1 MTATARSVLSTL
13 WKAAI
18 TIALNGAVI
27 YLLSKWLD
35 GFEVPSYGHA
45 IAIAVAIGVTNALL
59 WPLIISFALRFAA
72 LTLGI
77 GAILISGGIVMLAAE
92 LIDRVSVDFWNAV
105 LVGVALTISNMIFTT
120 LLGMGDRDWY
130 YQHVVLRAV
139 KRAAR
144 KQGREVNYTDTPGVF
159 FLEIDGLAEP
169 VLRRAIVNGHMPTVA
184 RWLQDGSHRVIG
196 WTSDLS
202 SQTSA
207 AQAGLLLGSN
217 DGIPAFRWYERDK
230 GEIKASSDPKVVAE
244 VEERLSTGE
253 GLLAYGGTSRGNLI
267 SGDAPRSLLTLSQVR
282 KQLYTRDF
290 YAYFA
295 DPYNPPRTIALG
307 IWDMLIEKVEA
318 ARQRRLDV
326 RPRIDRKGKYPLLRM
341 GMTVIMR
348 DFNTFSLIGDMY
360 EGVPVSYAT
369 FVGYDEVAHH
379 SGVERRDALDV
390 LRRLDQ
396 QFARLERVAKHAPR
410 PYEFVVLSDHGQ
422 SQGATFLQRYGKTLG
437 DVVDEAL
444 VEEMSV
450 AEIESLDEA
459 WGALGGAVTQASHS
473 KGAFGATVRGLTTE
487 TEDGAVAIGPDRQ
500 QREQLKQMAAG
511 DGGAGD
517 GGERPDAIV
526 LASGNLGLV
535 YLPGSKQ
542 RLTRER
548 LDSDHPGLIHT
559 LAIHPGIGFVMVATE
574 SDGPVAIGPDGE
586 HWLASDEI
594 VGVDPL
600 ADYGFQA
607 PQVLAR
613 NDGFE
618 HAPDI
623 YVVSRY
629 WTEEDEVAAFEELV
643 GSHGGLGGMQSHPFV
658 VAPKHWS
665 EAPEVIVGAGEMHKV
680 LVRWLEEGGLR
691 EGSPERKDPAA
702 KS

>member
-1 MTATARSVLSTL
+1 M
-13 WKAAI
+13 I
-18 TIALNGAVI
+18 TVALNAAVI
-27 YLLSKWLD
+27 YLCSKWLD
-35 GFEVPSYGHA
+35 GFEVPNYGHA
-45 IAIAVAIGVTNALL
+45 VAIAVAIALGNALL
-59 WPLIISFALRFAA
+59 WPAIISVALRFAA

-92 LIDRVSVDFWNAV
+92 LIDRVYVDFASAV
-105 LVGVALTISNMIFTT
+105 IVGIALTISNMIFTT
-120 LLGMGDRDWY
+120 LLGMGDRDFY

-144 KQGREVNYTDTPGVF
+144 KQGRTVQYTDTPGVF

-184 RWLQDGSHRVIG
+184 RWLQDGSHRIVG
-196 WTSDLS
+196 WHSDLS

-217 DGIPAFRWYERDK
+217 DGIPAFRWYERDS
-230 GEIKASSDPKVVAE
+230 GEIKASSDPKVVAAM
-244 VEERLSTGE
+244 EERLTTGK

-341 GMTVIMR
+341 GMTVVMR
-348 DFNTFSLIGDMY
+348 DFNIFSLIGDMY

-396 QFARLERVAKHAPR
+396 QFARLERVAEHAPR

-437 DVVDEAL
+437 DVVDDAL
-444 VEEMSV
+444 AAGVKV
-450 AEIESLDEA
+450 AEIESIDEA

-487 TEDGAVAIGPDRQ
+487 SEDGAVALGPERE
-500 QREQLKQMAAG
+500 QREELKRMAEAG
-511 DGGAGD
+511 DSGD
-517 GGERPDAIV
+517 EEKTPGAIV

-535 YLPGSKQ
+535 YLSDSKQ

-548 LDSDHPGLIHT
+548 LDREHPGLIHS
-559 LAIHPGIGFVMVATE
+559 LAIHPGVGFVLVTTE
-574 SDGPVAIGPDGE
+574 NDGPVVIGADGE
-586 HWLASDEI
+586 HRLTGGEI
-594 VGVDPL
+594 IGADPL

-607 PQVLAR
+607 PRVLAR
-613 NDGFE
+613 NDTFE

-623 YVVSRY
+623 YVLSRY

-643 GSHGGLGGMQSHPFV
+643 GSHGGLGGMQSNPFV
-658 VAPKHWS
+658 LVPSKWS
-665 EAPEVIVGAGEMHKV
+665 EAPDEIVGAGAMHEV

-691 EGSPERKDPAA
+691 EGEPGGG
-702 KS
+702 

>member
-1 MTATARSVLSTL
+1 MTSTFRSALSTVWRTGATL
-13 WKAAI
+13 AI
-18 TIALNGAVI
+18 NGWVIWQLSRVMDSFEVAGYDDAVLIALFITV
-27 YLLSKWLD
+27 L
-35 GFEVPSYGHA
+35 
-45 IAIAVAIGVTNALL
+45 NALL
-59 WPLIISFALRFAA
+59 WPMIISFALRFAA
-72 LTLGI
+72 LTLGL
-77 GAILISGGIVMLAAE
+77 GAIALSGLVVKWSAEIVDVAYVPLGSAIFIGFV
-92 LIDRVSVDFWNAV
+92 LTVSN
-105 LVGVALTISNMIFTT
+105 TIFTT
-120 LLGMGDRDWY
+120 LFGMGDRDWY

-144 KQGREVNYTDTPGVF
+144 KQGREVQHTDVPGVF

-184 RWLQDGSHRVIG
+184 RWIQEGSHRIIG

-217 DGIPAFRWYERDK
+217 EGIPAFRWYDREAGK
-230 GEIKASSDPKVVAE
+230 VKASSDPGVVAE
-244 VEERLSTGE
+244 VEQRLSTGQ

-267 SGDAPRSLLTLSQVR
+267 SGDAPRSLLTLSNVK

-295 DPYNPPRTIALG
+295 DPYNPPRTIALS
-307 IWDMLIEKVEA
+307 IWDVLIEKIEY
-318 ARQRRLDV
+318 ARQKRLDV
-326 RPRIDRKGKYPLLRM
+326 QPRVDRGGKYPLLRM
-341 GMTVIMR
+341 GMTIVMR
-348 DFNTFSLIGDMY
+348 DFNTFSLIGDIY

-410 PYEFVVLSDHGQ
+410 PYQFVVLSDHGQ

-444 VEEMSV
+444 ADGARV

-487 TEDGAVAIGPDRQ
+487 TDGAVALGPERE
-500 QREQLKQMAAG
+500 QREQLSEMAG
-511 DGGAGD
+511 DVA
-517 GGERPDAIV
+517 GGEAERLGAIV

-535 YLPGSKQ
+535 YLPESDA

-548 LDSDHPGLIHT
+548 LEAEHPGLIRS
-559 LAIHPGIGFVMVATE
+559 LAVHPGVGFVLVDTE
-574 SDGPVAIGPDGE
+574 DRGPVAIGADGE
-586 HWLASDEI
+586 HWIENGEI
-594 VGVDPL
+594 VGADPL

-613 NDGFE
+613 NNGFKD
-618 HAPDI
+618 APDI

-643 GSHGGLGGMQSHPFV
+643 GSHGGLGGMQSHPFAV
-658 VAPKHWS
+658 VPKEWS
-665 EAPEVIVGAGEMHKV
+665 EAPDVIVGAGEMHKV
-680 LVRWLEEGGLR
+680 LVKWLEEGGLR
-691 EGSPERKDPAA
+691 EGPLPARD
-702 KS
+702 